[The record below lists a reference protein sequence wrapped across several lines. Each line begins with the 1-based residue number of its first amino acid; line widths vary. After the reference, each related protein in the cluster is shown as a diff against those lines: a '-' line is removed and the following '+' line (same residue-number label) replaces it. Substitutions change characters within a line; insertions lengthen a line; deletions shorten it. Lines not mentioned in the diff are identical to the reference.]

1 MWEAATEPPADL
13 KPELCLANLTLY
25 FDTNIIGDAGPA
37 TAELWRCREEGW
49 ICIQKGDALDDELST
64 RQDPDHRAELL
75 AESEP
80 LAESYGVLVVG
91 SSKLGRSVLAADDEV
106 ETFEAVKRLLFPN
119 KIRFKDRDIRDV
131 RHVHTALKYQADIFV
146 TRDGFR
152 KQREAFLAVFPMELL
167 TPEEALA
174 VVRERIADTRAA
186 EHPGESRWLP
196 LWAPDA

>member
-1 MWEAATEPPADL
+1 
-13 KPELCLANLTLY
+13 
-25 FDTNIIGDAGPA
+25 
-37 TAELWRCREEGW
+37 
-49 ICIQKGDALDDELST
+49 
-64 RQDPDHRAELL
+64 
-75 AESEP
+75 
-80 LAESYGVLVVG
+80 
-91 SSKLGRSVLAADDEV
+91 
-106 ETFEAVKRLLFPN
+106 
-119 KIRFKDRDIRDV
+119 V

-152 KQREAFLAVFPMELL
+152 KQSEAFLAVFPMELL